1 MGIAIIAK
9 GADFSNKNIGQVTP
23 VNIVEL
29 SSLSIVGPDSVNN
42 SAQFEVGYSPSNTT
56 QRGVTWSIKSGSQY
70 ATIDANTGLLTTLP
84 GAGNSSVTI
93 KVTSKAKPSVSAEKT
108 VTTTTTAVLD
118 WNDLLAT
125 NQTQYRNNKKN
136 DDGVI
141 DGYIYYFIHAD
152 DQSKVGQN
160 LSAVMGST
168 DDESGTL
175 QCFKIPVSGFSTI
188 RVPVFKSSS
197 GYGYAFTDDGNV
209 VKGLYQNSTIDSGT
223 YQDIAIPSGATYL
236 YLPLPSSVYTA
247 VGTAMTATL
256 S

>member
-84 GAGNSSVTI
+84 GADNSSVTI

-108 VTTTTTAVLD
+108 VTTTTTTVLD

-125 NQTQYRNNKKN
+125 NQTQYRNKAGS
-136 DDGVI
+136 DGVI

-168 DDESGTL
+168 DADGGTL

-197 GYGYAFTDDGNV
+197 GYGYAFTDNNDV
-209 VKGLYQNSTIDSGT
+209 VKGLYQNNTINSGT
-223 YQDIAIPSGATYL
+223 YADITIPSGATYL
-236 YLPLPSSVYTA
+236 YLPLTQSIYSV
-247 VGTAMTATL
+247 VGTDMTATL
-256 S
+256 T